1 MSLLD
6 DNDEDLKKAKRR
18 QKTNS
23 ENARRTANLL
33 ESPSSIFRSNL
44 INWQLTMTSLWG
56 MEGTFPRKRWE
67 DTKIILRN
75 LGTDASELFA
85 KSNEL
90 LQFLESQK
98 EGVTSSREVADY
110 LDLMFPYTVQEDGS
124 ITLDEDARPLSAKE
138 LSMREFTDGE

>member
-6 DNDEDLKKAKRR
+6 NKNVDLKRAKRR
-18 QKTNS
+18 QKTQAEVS
-23 ENARRTANLL
+23 KRAGQLL
-33 ESPSSIFRSNL
+33 EAPSSIFQSNL

-56 MEGTFPRKRWE
+56 MEGTFPRKRWD
-67 DTKIILRN
+67 DTKKILRS

-98 EGVTSSREVADY
+98 EGVTSSREVTDY
-110 LDLMFPYTVQEDGS
+110 IALMFPYTAQEDGS
-124 ITLDEDARPLSAKE
+124 ITLNEDARPLSAKE
-138 LSMREFTDGE
+138 LSMREFTNGE

>member
-6 DNDEDLKKAKRR
+6 NKNVDLKRAKRR
-18 QKTNS
+18 QKTQAEVS
-23 ENARRTANLL
+23 KRAGQLL
-33 ESPSSIFRSNL
+33 EAPSAIFESNL

-56 MEGTFPRKRWE
+56 SEGTFPRKRWD
-67 DTKIILRN
+67 DTKKILRN

-98 EGVTSSREVADY
+98 EGVTSSREVTDY
-110 LDLMFPYTVQEDGS
+110 IALMFPYTIQEDGS
-124 ITLDEDARPLSAKE
+124 ITLNEDSRPLTRKE
-138 LSMREFTDGE
+138 LELREFTNGQ

>member
-6 DNDEDLKKAKRR
+6 DNNEDLKKSKNQ
-18 QKTNS
+18 QKTQAETS
-23 ENARRTANLL
+23 KRAVQLL
-33 ESPSSIFRSNL
+33 EAPSDIFQSNL

-56 MEGTFPRKRWE
+56 MEGTFPRKRWD
-67 DTKIILRN
+67 DTKRVLNKI
-75 LGTDASELFA
+75 GTDASELFA

-98 EGVTSSREVADY
+98 EGVTSSRSISDY

-138 LSMREFTDGE
+138 LSMREFTDGQ